1 MRVSS
6 ILLNVSMTMV
16 FVHVLN
22 RAGIIHN
29 IYKYQELHSH
39 RIACS
44 FSLLYTR
51 FSIPY
56 YSDALEI
63 FILAAQLQQG
73 DHFPSLSFKLLSG
86 GSLTLPEDITT
97 RYAAVLFYRGHW

>member
-1 MRVSS
+1 
-6 ILLNVSMTMV
+6 MTKV
-16 FVHVLN
+16 FVHVLKYT
-22 RAGIIHN
+22 GIIHHR
-29 IYKYQELHSH
+29 YKYQEFHS
-39 RIACS
+39 RKIACNV
-44 FSLLYTR
+44 SLLYTR

-56 YSDALEI
+56 FSDALEI

-73 DHFPSLSFKLLSG
+73 DHFPSLSFKLLNG

>member
-1 MRVSS
+1 
-6 ILLNVSMTMV
+6 MTKV
-16 FVHVLN
+16 FVHVLKHTD
-22 RAGIIHN
+22 IIHN
-29 IYKYQELHSH
+29 HNRYKYQELHS
-39 RIACS
+39 RKIACN
-44 FSLLYTR
+44 FYLLYTR
-51 FSIPY
+51 FSVPY
-56 YSDALEI
+56 FSDALEI